1 MKKELLI
8 PTSQTS
14 TMFLIVQSVAK
25 GYRFHQFGTIPL
37 AKASALADKFDIK
50 FEWSADRVRRQ
61 FLMRKG
67 LASSNLF
74 MYPNGS
80 DTLNWWLLA
89 SEGSLEESNKFMDSW
104 HPRQPI
110 LWDSRYRVE
119 HFQRPS
125 EHGGG
130 RRWTWQI
137 TPQRM
142 VELQANVIYLC
153 SHTTRQKELIGFYA
167 ALERMP
173 GFHGIRHQVYQL
185 YALGEKTWRSK
196 NRQIWP
202 VRPIEMRYV
211 SLTQKR
217 YAVPPLRLKDL
228 ASAHKKPDL
237 IASVDS
243 MIDRNSVTN
252 EPKASIAETLGTQ
265 ILGAN

>member
-1 MKKELLI
+1 MKNELLI
-8 PTSQTS
+8 PASQTS

-67 LASSNLF
+67 LASTNLF
-74 MYPNGS
+74 MYPEGS

-89 SEGSLEESNKFMDSW
+89 SEGSLEDSNKFMDCW
-104 HPRQPI
+104 HPKQPI
-110 LWDSRYRVE
+110 LWDSRYRIE

-137 TPQRM
+137 TPQRIE
-142 VELQANVIYLC
+142 ELQAHVIYLC
-153 SHTTRQKELIGFYA
+153 SHTTRIKELVGFFA

-173 GFHGIRHQVYQL
+173 GFHGIRHQVHQL
-185 YALGEKTWRSK
+185 YALGEKTWRS
-196 NRQIWP
+196 RSRHIWP
-202 VRPIEMRYV
+202 IRPIEMRYV
-211 SLTQKR
+211 SFTQKL
-217 YAVPPLRLKDL
+217 YADPPRRLKDL
-228 ASAHKKPDL
+228 ATGPKETDFA
-237 IASVDS
+237 VQ
-243 MIDRNSVTN
+243 IDPGLVRNSATN
-252 EPKASIAETLGTQ
+252 EAKDSIVSSRGTP